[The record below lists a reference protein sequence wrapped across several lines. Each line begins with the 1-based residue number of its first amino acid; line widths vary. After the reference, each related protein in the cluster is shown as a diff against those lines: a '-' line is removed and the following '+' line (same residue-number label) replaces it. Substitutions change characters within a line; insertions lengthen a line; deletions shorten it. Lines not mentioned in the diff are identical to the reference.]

1 VSSSPPI
8 SSLRSSRLIRCCSEF
23 NFSYRIDVITTTCHD
38 TTRRLC
44 RWDETKAPGSVG
56 LEQSYEY
63 VDMLGVCAWLN
74 ILVRKSKDVGIACIA
89 QSVNVV
95 SIRAT
100 LAFAFPLGGNVC
112 FSKMS
117 RGVSWCGLDCGSS
130 LVNWFE

>member
-1 VSSSPPI
+1 MPCWD
-8 SSLRSSRLIRCCSEF
+8 LTAR
-23 NFSYRIDVITTTCHD
+23 Y
-38 TTRRLC
+38 

-95 SIRAT
+95 SIRVT
-100 LAFAFPLGGNVC
+100 LLAFAFPLGGNVC
-112 FSKMS
+112 LSRMS
-117 RGVSWCGLDCGSS
+117 RGVS
-130 LVNWFE
+130 

>member
-1 VSSSPPI
+1 M
-8 SSLRSSRLIRCCSEF
+8 
-23 NFSYRIDVITTTCHD
+23 
-38 TTRRLC
+38 TRRLC

-95 SIRAT
+95 SLPKRHFGFYLLLWSIAMCDVDWAVDAH
-100 LAFAFPLGGNVC
+100 L
-112 FSKMS
+112 
-117 RGVSWCGLDCGSS
+117 
-130 LVNWFE
+130 

>member
-1 VSSSPPI
+1 M
-8 SSLRSSRLIRCCSEF
+8 
-23 NFSYRIDVITTTCHD
+23 
-38 TTRRLC
+38 TRRLC

-95 SIRAT
+95 STRAS
-100 LAFAFPLGGNVC
+100 FRWFPLL
-112 FSKMS
+112 FF
-117 RGVSWCGLDCGSS
+117 
-130 LVNWFE
+130 LVDSPLG